1 MLYDNPN
8 WEYAWINIYFV
19 IINSLYYN
27 DTCRYMQ
34 VGNAV
39 AVPVARAL
47 GYSLGLAY
55 LGKHDGSSDP
65 LFKLPANFFSP
76 GQTEGVVR
84 ASSVELP
91 VGEVAEQ

>member
-1 MLYDNPN
+1 
-8 WEYAWINIYFV
+8 
-19 IINSLYYN
+19 
-27 DTCRYMQ
+27 MQ

-91 VGEVAEQ
+91 VGKVAEQ